1 LVGAVLAAGNLRSF
15 VRVLF
20 AAAVLVA
27 ASRSVHAEGLPVEPG
42 LWEVT
47 WSMPDPLRGE
57 PIRQV
62 ERTCV
67 RDRVITAERVN
78 AKMQQ
83 CRISNAVI
91 HGPTARWKMRC
102 DTPAGP
108 MTGTGSLR
116 SSPVAVAGSVEMTVA
131 LGALEIPVTGAF
143 KGRRIGDCR

>member
-1 LVGAVLAAGNLRSF
+1 VEEGKARVFAGALLAAAI
-15 VRVLF
+15 VLIP
-20 AAAVLVA
+20 
-27 ASRSVHAEGLPVEPG
+27 SRSARADGLPVQPG
-42 LWEVT
+42 LWEVA

-78 AKMQQ
+78 ARMQQ
-83 CRISNAVI
+83 CRISNAVV
-91 HGPTARWKMRC
+91 HGPSARWKMRC
-102 DTPAGP
+102 ETPAGP

-116 SSPVAVAGSVEMTVA
+116 SSPVAVSGSVEMTVA
-131 LGALEIPVTGAF
+131 LGSFEIPVTGAF